1 MENEKIYFQPGDVVT
16 IRQDIPNKPTMLV
29 VQKETREFKDGPN
42 MREDFLIGIKCRWF
56 TVDGYLQEAIFNT
69 KDLVMV

>member
-1 MENEKIYFQPGDVVT
+1 
-16 IRQDIPNKPTMLV
+16 
-29 VQKETREFKDGPN
+29 

-56 TVDGYLQEAIFNT
+56 TETGELQEAIFNT

>member
-1 MENEKIYFQPGDVVT
+1 
-16 IRQDIPNKPTMLV
+16 
-29 VQKETREFKDGPN
+29 

-56 TVDGYLQEAIFNT
+56 TSDGYLQEAIFNT